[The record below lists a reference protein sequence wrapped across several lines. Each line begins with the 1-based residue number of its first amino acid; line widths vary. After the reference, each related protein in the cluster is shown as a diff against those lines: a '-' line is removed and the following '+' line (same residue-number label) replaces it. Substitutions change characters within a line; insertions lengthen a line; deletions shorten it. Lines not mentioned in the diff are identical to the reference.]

1 MTDESFVSIYAAL
14 PANHQ
19 QNIIMQIAEN
29 EKLVIIG
36 LTEAGQKFR
45 PSDWAERLCGSLCT
59 FRNRRMYYSPLL
71 RPAVIDGVKCVVVD
85 PRLAQEQSEMYEY
98 VLGFVKE
105 NALKTEIQ
113 SK

>member
-1 MTDESFVSIYAAL
+1 MIDFS
-14 PANHQ
+14 
-19 QNIIMQIAEN
+19 EN

-36 LTEAGQKFR
+36 LTESGHKFR
-45 PSDWAERLCGSLCT
+45 PSDWAERLCGGLCT

-71 RPAVIDGVKCVVVD
+71 RPAVIDGVKCVIVD
-85 PRLAQEQSEMYEY
+85 ARLASEQAEMYDY

>member
-1 MTDESFVSIYAAL
+1 
-14 PANHQ
+14 
-19 QNIIMQIAEN
+19 MQLADN

-36 LTEAGQKFR
+36 LNQAGQKFR

-71 RPAVIDGVKCVVVD
+71 RPAVIDGVKCVIVD
-85 PRLAQEQSEMYEY
+85 AKLASEQSEMFQY
-98 VLGFVKE
+98 VLGFVQE

-113 SK
+113 AK